1 MSDNVTTAHSSA
13 EVRSLVAGLVA
24 ALAGHAAGPR
34 PDLVA
39 MVKRRIAKVAL
50 SLVSENLVTLSRGGA
65 GADGTVW
72 DALKPET
79 VARRPT
85 GAGELSGL
93 TRRGAHAGRPFLT
106 MAEDARWRLIF
117 ATTKARLVG
126 KYGMGELEAGERAGQ
141 AAWATLKR
149 EGGKT
154 RLQVLGSRVV
164 DIGRNSGRMLA
175 SFSEAPF
182 EPGDQILSVDDA
194 GRLTVGSAVPYAAA
208 FHAKRRLIP
217 DQLPASWGKEL
228 AAEAGAAVLDAVAA
242 ALAG

>member
-1 MSDNVTTAHSSA
+1 MSDAVTTQHSSR

-24 ALAGHAAGPR
+24 ALAGHASGPR

-39 MVKRRIAKVAL
+39 GVKMRLARVLL
-50 SLVSENLVTLSRGGA
+50 SLIQEAYIEKSRGGT
-65 GADGTVW
+65 GSDGVTW

-79 VARRPT
+79 IAARST
-85 GAGELSGL
+85 GAGELTGL

-106 MAEDARWRLIF
+106 MAEDQRWKMIF
-117 ATTKARLVG
+117 ATTRARLIG
-126 KYGMGELEAGERAGQ
+126 KYGLSEADAGARAGQ

-154 RLQVLGSRVV
+154 RLQVLGSRTV
-164 DIGRNSGRMLA
+164 DIGRNSGELLKSLTVDSGSDA
-175 SFSEAPF
+175 
-182 EPGDQILSVDDA
+182 QILRIDEA
-194 GRLTVGSAVPYAAA
+194 GFAVGSALPYAGH
-208 FHAKRRLIP
+208 FHAKRPLWS